1 MSYIMDLRK
10 KVGHQVLLM
19 PCATVILLNENN
31 EVLLQK
37 RKDNLKW
44 GLNGGS
50 IELDENTCFAAKREL
65 FEETGLIA
73 DSLELFDVYS
83 GREFHFTYPNGDEVN
98 TIDIVYICRKYHGKL
113 LPQKEEVLELKFFKE
128 EDIPNNMMN
137 HNEMI
142 IKDFFKKEKR

>member
-10 KVGHQVLLM
+10 KIGHQVLLM
-19 PCATVILLNENN
+19 PCAAVILINENN

-37 RKDNLKW
+37 RKDNHKW

-50 IELDENTCFAAKREL
+50 IELDENALEAAKREL

-73 DSLELFDVYS
+73 DTLELFDVYS
-83 GREFHFTYPNGDEVN
+83 GKENHYTYPNGDEVSI
-98 TIDIVYICRKYHGKL
+98 IDIVYICKKYHGEL

-128 EDIPNNMMN
+128 EDIPSNMML
-137 HNEMI
+137 HNEII
-142 IKDFFKKEKR
+142 IKDYFKKEKR